1 MEQWQVVRGD
11 LNLGMTLHVKI
22 LYLLSALFTRERSHR
37 HLGDLCADS
46 TSMSPIKYFE
56 IASAVEIA
64 FLKVWFLLKGTG
76 FLQSKKAY
84 ESMEQ

>member
-46 TSMSPIKYFE
+46 IGTSMSPIKYFE
-56 IASAVEIA
+56 ITSAVEIA
-64 FLKVWFLLKGTG
+64 FLKVSLVVERHWIL
-76 FLQSKKAY
+76 AV
-84 ESMEQ
+84 